1 MSDIRIV
8 LCTCP
13 NREVADKIARLL
25 VEKRLAA
32 CVNIIDNLSSVYR
45 WQEKMVSE
53 QEWQLVI
60 KTCEK
65 QVTAMYNAVVD
76 VHPYE
81 VPEWLVLENI
91 RASEEYLDWIK
102 SSLK

>member
-13 NREVADKIARLL
+13 SREVADKIARLL
-25 VEKRLAA
+25 VEKQLAA
-32 CVNIIDNLSSVYR
+32 CVNIIGNLSSVYR
-45 WQEKMVSE
+45 WQNEVISE

-60 KTCEK
+60 KTCEN
-65 QVTAMYNAVVD
+65 QVTAMYNLVAD
-76 VHPYE
+76 VHPYD

-91 RASEEYLDWIK
+91 SASVDYLDWIR